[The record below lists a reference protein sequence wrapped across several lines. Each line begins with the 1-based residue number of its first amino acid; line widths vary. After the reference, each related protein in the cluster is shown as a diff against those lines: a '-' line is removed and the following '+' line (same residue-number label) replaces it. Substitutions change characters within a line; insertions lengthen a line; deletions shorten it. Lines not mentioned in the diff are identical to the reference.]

1 MDNVEKEIM
10 AKIIDKTDSVLI
22 IFCILLILF
31 LVIAFIPIYK
41 LMIKGREVVT
51 NNENDRMDM
60 AVKREALIIEVVTKN
75 TEVISGLKVLFETT
89 LNPLLNDLEN
99 KSVDI
104 IEKLDEIK
112 SKIDDM
118 ARLLPE
124 KESSKR

>member
-1 MDNVEKEIM
+1 M

-22 IFCILLILF
+22 IFFVLLILF

-112 SKIDDM
+112 NKIDDM
-118 ARLLPE
+118 ARILPE
-124 KESSKR
+124 KGSSKR